1 VKAGCLEEST
11 VLGFL
16 AGTLPAEARSGV
28 EEHLAD
34 CSACADLVTWAAADQ
49 GSGTRLPGDE
59 GRPFVGQL
67 QPGARVGRYQV
78 LGAVGRGGMG
88 EVYAAYHPDLD
99 RRIAL
104 KVVHGVD
111 SGTGER
117 RLRLLREARA
127 IARLSH
133 PNVITVHDAGTFGDR
148 VFIAMELISGR
159 TIDQWLRDE
168 PRTWQQILDVFVAAG
183 RGLAAAHAAGVVHRD
198 FKPQNVMIAK
208 DATVRV
214 MDFGLARLSE
224 EDAAAPAREATEDEP
239 TLPIGD
245 LTKTG
250 AVVGTPAYMSP
261 EQFRREAIDARSDQ
275 FNFCVAL
282 HEALFGSRPVVA
294 AHADTDHARP
304 ETSKPSLPRNVPGWL
319 RAIVLRGAAPERD
332 QRYPTME
339 GLLAALERG
348 RRRLRR
354 RGSVAAATLAVLVL
368 AAGGWRLA
376 RGNRLACVLPK
387 DRVAEAWAVGD
398 PSDHRRQ
405 SIHRTFAASGR
416 ATAQTSWERLSKVL
430 DEYVTAWSTM
440 YLQTCEATHV
450 RGEQSA
456 EVLDLRM
463 TCLGDNLDQVRAL
476 TDALA
481 TADAAV
487 VSRAVAAAK
496 DLTPVNRCADVALL
510 KSAVPLPKD
519 ERTLREVR
527 RLRRELAAIQTMVDL
542 GNFGAALKRSNALR
556 SEVEATGYKPLL
568 GELLNLLGDA
578 EASIDEDPSK
588 AEATLR
594 EAILVSEA
602 SRDDLTAAKAVAV
615 LVYVIGYRL
624 GREPEAEFWARFG
637 QAVLDRIG
645 GDQRRLRAWIL
656 ESQGGA
662 RSQFGDFKGGRV
674 LIEKA
679 VLLKEQSL
687 GKDHPDFAGSLG
699 NLAYALTAEGNPA
712 DALIVANRAVEI
724 FQRYSDPDAWS
735 LAVVYSNQGDALNA
749 LGDHAGA
756 ESAFKNALQILSRN
770 VGALHPEVACALQG
784 LGESTLAQGE
794 LAAAVRFFEDALRI
808 RRQPHTDPLLAA
820 DTEFGLA
827 RALWDSGGD
836 QAKARS
842 LAAAALKAYQQG
854 RRSERQRA
862 VETWLADHV
871 RPGPIRHK
879 VSAL

>member
-1 VKAGCLEEST
+1 MRRV
-11 VLGFL
+11 
-16 AGTLPAEARSGV
+16 
-28 EEHLAD
+28 H
-34 CSACADLVTWAAADQ
+34 
-49 GSGTRLPGDE
+49 GSRERGPPRIRQRGTRRQDTKG
-59 GRPFVGQL
+59 GRSWGSS

-104 KVVHGVD
+104 KVVQGFD
-111 SGTGER
+111 QRTGER

-159 TIDQWLRDE
+159 TIDEWLRDE

-183 RGLAAAHAAGVVHRD
+183 RGLAAAHAAGIVHRD
-198 FKPQNVMIAK
+198 FKPQNVMIAN
-208 DATVRV
+208 DGAVRV

-224 EDAAAPAREATEDEP
+224 DDAAAPAREAGEDEP
-239 TLPIGD
+239 ALPIGD

-282 HEALFGSRPVVA
+282 HEALFGSRPAVA

-354 RGSVAAATLAVLVL
+354 RGSLAAAALAVLVL
-368 AAGGWRLA
+368 AGGGWRLA

-387 DRVAEAWAVGD
+387 DRIAEAWAAGD
-398 PSDHRRQ
+398 PSDPRRQ

-416 ATAQTSWERLSKVL
+416 ATAETSWERLSKVL

-476 TDALA
+476 TGELMTANDNAL
-481 TADAAV
+481 
-487 VSRAVAAAK
+487 SHAVAAAQG
-496 DLTPVNRCADVALL
+496 LTPISRCAEIALL
-510 KSAVPLPKD
+510 RSAVPLPRD
-519 ERTLREVR
+519 ERLLREVQ
-527 RLRRELAAIQTMVDL
+527 RLRRALAEAQTLVDL
-542 GNFGAALKRSNALR
+542 GNFPAAL
-556 SEVEATGYKPLL
+556 
-568 GELLNLLGDA
+568 
-578 EASIDEDPSK
+578 
-588 AEATLR
+588 
-594 EAILVSEA
+594 
-602 SRDDLTAAKAVAV
+602 
-615 LVYVIGYRL
+615 
-624 GREPEAEFWARFG
+624 
-637 QAVLDRIG
+637 
-645 GDQRRLRAWIL
+645 RRV
-656 ESQGGA
+656 
-662 RSQFGDFKGGRV
+662 KG
-674 LIEKA
+674 
-679 VLLKEQSL
+679 SS
-687 GKDHPDFAGSLG
+687 GSG
-699 NLAYALTAEGNPA
+699 
-712 DALIVANRAVEI
+712 
-724 FQRYSDPDAWS
+724 
-735 LAVVYSNQGDALNA
+735 
-749 LGDHAGA
+749 
-756 ESAFKNALQILSRN
+756 
-770 VGALHPEVACALQG
+770 
-784 LGESTLAQGE
+784 
-794 LAAAVRFFEDALRI
+794 
-808 RRQPHTDPLLAA
+808 
-820 DTEFGLA
+820 
-827 RALWDSGGD
+827 
-836 QAKARS
+836 
-842 LAAAALKAYQQG
+842 
-854 RRSERQRA
+854 
-862 VETWLADHV
+862 
-871 RPGPIRHK
+871 
-879 VSAL
+879 